1 MTINIFVSPINVKI
15 EGKQFQYSML
25 AKDNNE
31 DRFRKFVEDNIP
43 KTCGLINLYCSS
55 TNNLD
60 TILEVVSYAHR
71 IGAGLTVFKY
81 DILNLKKL
89 DDWDKIN
96 KYIEYKTHIV
106 F

>member
-1 MTINIFVSPINVKI
+1 MTINIFANPINVKI
-15 EGKQFQYSML
+15 GDQQFQYGL
-25 AKDNNE
+25 LVKDNNE
-31 DRFRKFVEDNIP
+31 TRFREFLEKNISE
-43 KTCGLINLYCSS
+43 TCGLINLYCSNTS
-55 TNNLD
+55 LD

-81 DILNLKKL
+81 DMFNLKKL

-96 KYIEYKTHIV
+96 KYIEYKSYIV

>member
-1 MTINIFVSPINVKI
+1 MTINIFANAISVKI
-15 EGKQFQYSML
+15 ENQKFQYSML

-31 DRFRKFVEDNIP
+31 DRFREFLEKNVSE
-43 KTCGLINLYCSS
+43 TCGLINLYCS

-71 IGAGLTVFKY
+71 IGAALTVFKY
-81 DILNLKKL
+81 ETFSLKRIE
-89 DDWDKIN
+89 DWDKIN
-96 KYIEYKTHIV
+96 DYVEYKSYIV